1 MSSIL
6 GVLHGIILVSTPV
19 GTLRSRKSLKNIMK
33 NLLIKTVCVAACVF
47 AFGAAASAQN
57 TSKEPRPDDDN
68 VVANV
73 LEGTGKVTYVVV
85 RSAGKAAWGT
95 TKFTAK
101 HIAKPVAK
109 TVLLKA
115 APKITVFSLKS
126 AGTAGKHLAPIAVK
140 LALL

>member
-1 MSSIL
+1 M
-6 GVLHGIILVSTPV
+6 
-19 GTLRSRKSLKNIMK
+19 KNI
-33 NLLIKTVCVAACVF
+33 LLKTVCVAACVF
-47 AFGAAASAQN
+47 AFNAAASGQKTA
-57 TSKEPRPDDDN
+57 KEPRADDDN
-68 VVANV
+68 IVENV
-73 LEGTGKVTYVVV
+73 LEGTGKVTFVVV

-101 HIAKPVAK
+101 HVAKPVAK

-115 APKITVFSLKS
+115 APKITVFTLKS

>member
-1 MSSIL
+1 M
-6 GVLHGIILVSTPV
+6 
-19 GTLRSRKSLKNIMK
+19 KNI
-33 NLLIKTVCVAACVF
+33 LLKTVCVAACVF
-47 AFGAAASAQN
+47 AFDAAASGQKTA
-57 TSKEPRPDDDN
+57 SEPRPDDDN
-68 VVANV
+68 IVENV
-73 LEGTGKVTYVVV
+73 LEGTGKVTFIVV

-101 HIAKPVAK
+101 HVAKPVAK

-115 APKITVFSLKS
+115 APKITVFTLKS